1 MQLRPRVIK
10 YASDTK
16 QYNSFMKGIRA
27 VASSIW
33 VVNMVHAYLV
43 APSDDFFD
51 GEYFFDIE
59 YNGSKL

>member
-1 MQLRPRVIK
+1 
-10 YASDTK
+10 
-16 QYNSFMKGIRA
+16 MKGIRS

-59 YNGSKL
+59 YNPDINQVQFNVNF